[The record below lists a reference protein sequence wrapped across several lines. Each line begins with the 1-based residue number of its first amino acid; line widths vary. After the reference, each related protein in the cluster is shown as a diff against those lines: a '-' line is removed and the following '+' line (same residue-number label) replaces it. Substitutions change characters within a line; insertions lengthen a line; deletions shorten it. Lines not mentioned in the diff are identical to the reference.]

1 MTNYEVL
8 YVISPTLAEEERE
21 AVIGKFKAM
30 IENAKGTISG
40 IDKWG
45 IKTLAYPIKFQKE
58 GYYVLMT
65 YSCDSETSIAMG
77 KLMLITEPIL
87 RHVIVKK

>member
-8 YVISPTLAEEERE
+8 YVISPSLSDEERE
-21 AVIGKFKAM
+21 AVISKFKAM
-30 IENAKGTISG
+30 VENAKGTVSG

-45 IKTLAYPIKFQKE
+45 MKALAYPIKFKKE

-65 YSCDSETSIAMG
+65 YSCDSATSTAMG

-87 RHVIVKK
+87 RHIIVKK

>member
-8 YVISPTLAEEERE
+8 YVISPSLSDEERE
-21 AVIGKFKAM
+21 AVISKFKAM
-30 IENAKGTISG
+30 VENAKGTVSG

-45 IKTLAYPIKFQKE
+45 MKTLAYPIKFKKE

-65 YSCDSETSIAMG
+65 YSCDSATSTAMG

-87 RHVIVKK
+87 RHIIVKK